1 MTGKGRLKSTRS
13 RPVRRKW
20 AELAGSPSERK
31 FFMII
36 SALPRLRAIAD
47 FANQIWQPMV
57 NAAKFP
63 LRSSNYQ
70 PVPLASEAHLVARCH
85 WSQRIGDGCVIDA
98 DRPFGQDRKSTR
110 LNSSH

>member
-1 MTGKGRLKSTRS
+1 
-13 RPVRRKW
+13 
-20 AELAGSPSERK
+20 
-31 FFMII
+31 MII

-70 PVPLASEAHLVARCH
+70 PVQLASEAHLIARCN

-98 DRPFGQDRKSTR
+98 DRPFGHTAHHFLVRGCTAKIGQSLTPCHEGPGQQIETTTRKDRVCKKW
-110 LNSSH
+110 

>member
-1 MTGKGRLKSTRS
+1 MS

-20 AELAGSPSERK
+20 AELAGLPSERK

-47 FANQIWQPMV
+47 LANQIWQPMV

-85 WSQRIGDGCVIDA
+85 WSQRIGDGSIGRASCRERGCQYV
-98 DRPFGQDRKSTR
+98 
-110 LNSSH
+110 